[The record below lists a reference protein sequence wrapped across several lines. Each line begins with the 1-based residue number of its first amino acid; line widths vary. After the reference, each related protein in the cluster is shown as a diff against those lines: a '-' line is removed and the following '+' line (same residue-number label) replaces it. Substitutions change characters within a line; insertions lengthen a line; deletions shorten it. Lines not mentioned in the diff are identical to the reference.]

1 MRDAWYVHRLA
12 IGLLNRDV
20 LTAEACVDASEAHCL
35 GGRMSGRRL
44 GILATLFLLSGTLG
58 SATVFSFANFGIRMS
73 GTTTN
78 AELATGSVVSSTPMG
93 SPVPEPA
100 TLLMF

>member
-1 MRDAWYVHRLA
+1 
-12 IGLLNRDV
+12 
-20 LTAEACVDASEAHCL
+20 
-35 GGRMSGRRL
+35 MSGRRL

-100 TLLMF
+100 TLLMFGSGLVGIAGLVRYLRRHSSRSGVTEAS